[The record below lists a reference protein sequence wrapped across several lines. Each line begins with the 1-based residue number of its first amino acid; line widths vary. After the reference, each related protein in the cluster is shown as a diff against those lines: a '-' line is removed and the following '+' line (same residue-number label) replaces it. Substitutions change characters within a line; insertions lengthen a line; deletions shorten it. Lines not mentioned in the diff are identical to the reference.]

1 MPQISQLT
9 TISTA
14 TEQTYFV
21 VSDSRLTK
29 RYSFSQ
35 LRQQLINDISVG
47 PQGPTGPVG
56 PYGGPSGPSGVTGP
70 SGGPSGPSGPAGP
83 GVTVVTVPRSS
94 TSAGNTGEIAY
105 DSTYV
110 YICVATN
117 TWRRFN
123 ASAF

>member
-29 RYSFSQ
+29 RYSFDQ
-35 LRQQLINDISVG
+35 LKQQLLNDISIG

-70 SGGPSGPSGPAGP
+70 SGGPSGPSGPVGP
-83 GVTVVTVPRSS
+83 AFVPVAVPISS
-94 TSAGNTGEIAY
+94 SSAGTVGNISY
-105 DSTYV
+105 DSSYI

>member
-14 TEQTYFV
+14 TDQTYFV
-21 VSDSRLTK
+21 VSDSRLTR
-29 RYSFSQ
+29 RYSFNQ
-35 LRQQLINDISVG
+35 LKQQLLNDISVG

-70 SGGPSGPSGPAGP
+70 SGGPTGPSGPTGP
-83 GVTVVTVPRSS
+83 GFVAVTVPRTS
-94 TSAGNTGEIAY
+94 TSAGTTGQIAY
-105 DSTYV
+105 DSTYI
-110 YICVATN
+110 YICVDTN